1 MNGDSTDQAKTQVMS
16 EPVLAGGALKQ
27 FRLESLIGQ
36 GGMGLVYRAHDSR
49 LHRQVAVKILPSALT
64 SDPGRKQRFLQEARA
79 AARISHPAVA
89 QIYDA
94 DEQEGVTFIVMELVE
109 GKTVRELIRSKEL
122 DLLGAIDIGLQVAD
136 GLAKAHELGIVHRDV
151 KPANVM

>member
-64 SDPGRKQRFLQEARA
+64 SDPERKQRFLIQALDTTGA
-79 AARISHPAVA
+79 AGQTMRTPRTPCLDKPCLASLPASA
-89 QIYDA
+89 
-94 DEQEGVTFIVMELVE
+94 G
-109 GKTVRELIRSKEL
+109 
-122 DLLGAIDIGLQVAD
+122 GAFHA
-136 GLAKAHELGIVHRDV
+136 
-151 KPANVM
+151 